1 MILRPFALVGFSFT
15 LTFLALC
22 LFDGALPVVAVAVA
36 ACLLIC
42 LLARNMSGKNTVV
55 VALLCVICACVFFSI
70 YEVFTYSSAISMAG
84 SGKTVRAQ
92 IISLP
97 EKSEKGFFYT
107 LRSSCIDGEAA
118 EYKISLFSRELIDAE
133 PYDEVEFKAE
143 LYSVEDADT
152 ASYYKPKA
160 IFLQCFWH
168 SKIKVISS
176 TEKPFGFY
184 LLKAKDYCIRR
195 LGSVMKAEPAALAT
209 AMLTG
214 DKSGM
219 SNEAVAAFKSAGLSH
234 TTAVS
239 GLHMSIIVMG
249 LYKLLNLISRRF
261 IWLNGLVCI
270 AVSFVYAGVSGFS
283 MSAVRSCVMIAILLL
298 GSMLGRRADSLNS
311 LGVAALVI
319 TLGNPFAVLDWS
331 FMLSFSATLGMVLC
345 SKYIN
350 LLSGMV
356 SQKIPY
362 RPLRYLVRTVI
373 STALISL
380 TATAFCLPVTL
391 FFVESISTVFIPA
404 NLLTLYAV
412 SAVLVLSLLL
422 LVPMG
427 DLTNIIALPCEA
439 ICRYMLRAAQA
450 LSEFDYSLVS
460 TQSPVI
466 KVSFVGIAAVIG
478 LAGFVIKD
486 KRKFAKTVVVT
497 ALFTVLVNIVIHI
510 ISVLTEV

>member
-70 YEVFTYSSAISMAG
+70 YEVLTYSSAISMAG

-143 LYSVEDADT
+143 LYSVEDVDT

-331 FMLSFSATLGMVLC
+331 FMLSFSATLGIVLC

-380 TATAFCLPVTL
+380 TATVFCLPVTL
-391 FFVESISTVFIPA
+391 LFIEAVSLVFLPA

-412 SAVLVLSLLL
+412 PVALVSAIFVLPPYGVLSQFAAGICSAVCGFILKVTHWLASFDFAYISTDYTVVKLSFLAVVAVIALERFIIKDNSKFFKSAVLTAAFAVAIDFVL
-422 LVPMG
+422 
-427 DLTNIIALPCEA
+427 
-439 ICRYMLRAAQA
+439 
-450 LSEFDYSLVS
+450 
-460 TQSPVI
+460 
-466 KVSFVGIAAVIG
+466 
-478 LAGFVIKD
+478 
-486 KRKFAKTVVVT
+486 
-497 ALFTVLVNIVIHI
+497 LFF
-510 ISVLTEV
+510 